1 MTHTLGQ
8 EKGREF
14 QEQIGGPH
22 QEYSLPPISVLAGK
36 RYGVVPWYQMHGWNS
51 QSCKADEVEIL
62 YSNRGQLAM
71 FWLATLFLI
80 NFECSRLSNTD
91 LHLHQPGA
99 SCSSPLPI

>member
-51 QSCKADEVEIL
+51 QSCKANEIEIL

-71 FWLATLFLI
+71 FWLVTLFLI

-91 LHLHQPGA
+91 LQLHQPGA